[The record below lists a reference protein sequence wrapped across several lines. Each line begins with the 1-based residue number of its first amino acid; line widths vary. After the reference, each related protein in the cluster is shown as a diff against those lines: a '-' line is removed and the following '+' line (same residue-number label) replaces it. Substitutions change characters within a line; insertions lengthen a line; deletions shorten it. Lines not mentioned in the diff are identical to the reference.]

1 MFINRYM
8 KGFAGVFVCLMLLLT
23 LSNGCTNVPGKGSR
37 FKVPFIKNGFVSR
50 YERSPDQVREAA
62 LKVLAT
68 QGQLTM
74 NDVVNSQIAA
84 RVDNRDVVVYIQ
96 SIESGITEVITQI
109 HNKWGGTDLNLAREI
124 DKQIALQLPRYQTQI
139 NSEGI

>member
-1 MFINRYM
+1 M
-8 KGFAGVFVCLMLLLT
+8 KGFAGVFVCLILLLT
-23 LSNGCTNVPGKGSR
+23 LTNGCNNVPGKGSR
-37 FKVPFIKNGFVSR
+37 FGVPFIKNSFVSR

-74 NDVVNSQIAA
+74 NDTVNSQIAA
-84 RVDNRDVVVYIQ
+84 RVDNRDVVIHVQ
-96 SIESGITEVITQI
+96 AIEAGITEVKTWVR
-109 HNKWGGTDLNLAREI
+109 NKWGGTDLNLAREI

-139 NSEGI
+139 ESGGM